1 MGMPNITIDGKE
13 YDTDSFSDIAKKQL
27 SNLQFTQ
34 LEINRLQSQLAIA
47 QTAQAAY
54 TNALKLELES

>member
-1 MGMPNITIDGKE
+1 MPNIKIDGKD
-13 YDTDSFSDIAKKQL
+13 YDTDSLSDEAKKQL

-34 LEINRLQSQLAIA
+34 SEIMRLQSQLALA

-54 TNALKLELES
+54 TNALKLELED